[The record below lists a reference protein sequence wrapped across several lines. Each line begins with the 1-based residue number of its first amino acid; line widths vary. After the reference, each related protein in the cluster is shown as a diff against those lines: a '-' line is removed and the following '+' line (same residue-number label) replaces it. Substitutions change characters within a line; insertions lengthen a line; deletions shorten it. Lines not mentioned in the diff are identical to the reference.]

1 MRQENAQFCQ
11 QNAALLGYSELV
23 ADHKSD
29 TRQPVIGAVA
39 QIGMGGMFDLGRN
52 IPVAVEAI
60 SDGGIF
66 MKKHAATEFRAS
78 FARTISQPAV
88 MPQAAK
94 A

>member
-1 MRQENAQFCQ
+1 MRQENAQFYR
-11 QNAALLGYSELV
+11 QNAAFLAYSELV

-39 QIGMGGMFDLGRN
+39 QIGVGGVFDLGRN

-66 MKKHAATEFRAS
+66 MKKQVATEFRAR
-78 FARTISQPAV
+78 FARAVFQSAV
-88 MPQAAK
+88 MP
-94 A
+94 